1 MCVKPCAPDA
11 MFLELDRIGL
21 AGNRNN
27 DATFLHYTV
36 RSRQSIAA
44 HGIENDIDILN
55 YILKLS
61 GGVIDRPIYSK
72 LLKKVLVCGGCGR
85 DNFGAACFGNL
96 HSQRPYPARAAVN
109 KNRLP
114 SAQSGLVD

>member
-1 MCVKPCAPDA
+1 
-11 MFLELDRIGL
+11 MFLQLDRIGL

-55 YILKLS
+55 YILRSSATAGGSELSSRELITNNLFIFLVGGKLQS
-61 GGVIDRPIYSK
+61 FI
-72 LLKKVLVCGGCGR
+72 
-85 DNFGAACFGNL
+85 
-96 HSQRPYPARAAVN
+96 RPYSSLPLHA
-109 KNRLP
+109 P
-114 SAQSGLVD
+114 SAR

>member
-1 MCVKPCAPDA
+1 
-11 MFLELDRIGL
+11 
-21 AGNRNN
+21 NRNN

-96 HSQRPYPARAAVN
+96 HSKRPYPAAAITRMSTSSSFGCGRGASSYFN
-109 KNRLP
+109 T
-114 SAQSGLVD
+114 SGPPEE